1 MDYYNQI
8 KGLLITNEIHKNV
21 KDFSKNKSD
30 LDTYY
35 NVGKILIDS
44 GNKYGE
50 GIIKEYSLR
59 LTKELG
65 LGYSQRN
72 LRNMRQFYKVTKKWQ
87 TMSAKLSW
95 SHYCEILWFDNNKF
109 QYYVNI
115 VEQNNLSI
123 RQLRERIKSKEY
135 ERLPIETKN
144 KIINNT
150 TLELGDEI
158 KNPIII
164 NNKCNIDVD
173 NIKEKVLQELILDD
187 LSNFLKQL
195 GPGFSYIENEYKIRI
210 GNNYN
215 YIDILLYNVIYH
227 SYVVVELK
235 VTELKKEHI
244 GQVMIYMNY
253 IDENIKQISD
263 NKTIGLIVV
272 KENNNYIIKYSS
284 DNRIKSVEYK
294 II

>member
-1 MDYYNQI
+1 M
-8 KGLLITNEIHKNV
+8 
-21 KDFSKNKSD
+21 F
-30 LDTYY
+30 
-35 NVGKILIDS
+35 
-44 GNKYGE
+44 
-50 GIIKEYSLR
+50 
-59 LTKELG
+59 
-65 LGYSQRN
+65 
-72 LRNMRQFYKVTKKWQ
+72 QFYKVTKKWQ

-109 QYYVNI
+109 QFYVNI
-115 VEQNNLSI
+115 VEKNNLSI

-195 GPGFSYIENEYKIRI
+195 GPGFSYIENEYKII
-210 GNNYN
+210 
-215 YIDILLYNVIYH
+215 
-227 SYVVVELK
+227 
-235 VTELKKEHI
+235 
-244 GQVMIYMNY
+244 
-253 IDENIKQISD
+253 
-263 NKTIGLIVV
+263 
-272 KENNNYIIKYSS
+272 
-284 DNRIKSVEYK
+284 
-294 II
+294 

>member
-1 MDYYNQI
+1 M
-8 KGLLITNEIHKNV
+8 
-21 KDFSKNKSD
+21 F
-30 LDTYY
+30 
-35 NVGKILIDS
+35 
-44 GNKYGE
+44 
-50 GIIKEYSLR
+50 
-59 LTKELG
+59 
-65 LGYSQRN
+65 
-72 LRNMRQFYKVTKKWQ
+72 QFYKVTKKWQ

-158 KNPIII
+158 KNQIII

>member
-1 MDYYNQI
+1 M
-8 KGLLITNEIHKNV
+8 
-21 KDFSKNKSD
+21 
-30 LDTYY
+30 
-35 NVGKILIDS
+35 
-44 GNKYGE
+44 
-50 GIIKEYSLR
+50 
-59 LTKELG
+59 
-65 LGYSQRN
+65 GYSQRN

-158 KNPIII
+158 KNQIII